1 MKRFLTWAL
10 GLLLMGCTSSINEEL
25 FPAPGARNVNP
36 DTRLSIY
43 FTSTPTVGTAGMVR
57 VWDAATDTVVDSLD
71 LSIPAGPTERR
82 KLPKAPYTWEPYSY
96 DQPRLTNADT
106 KPGTPSG
113 VAAPTSDEYQLTIIG
128 GFTDGFHFH
137 PILVRENRAEIYLHH
152 NLLGYGKEYYVTID
166 EGVLTTEDG
175 SFKGITKADKWRFK
189 TKKAAPK
196 EDQHRLTVNADGTGD
211 FNTVQ
216 GALDH
221 IPDFN
226 TEPYTIFIH
235 NGDYEE
241 LVYFRSKRN
250 LTIEGES
257 REGVKVHYPNNEVFN
272 PYPSNVATN
281 EWPGTF
287 PSRRAAFMAD
297 NCTDLTMRNLTIA
310 TDLKG
315 QAEGLL
321 LMGERILLD
330 EVTIIGSGDALQ
342 ANGSVYLNHCTI
354 IGDGDTILG
363 RGPCFFNEC
372 ELQSFGP
379 FMWIRNTN
387 ENHGNVF
394 VRCHF
399 EGLGKHSILARTNP
413 KYDYCEAVLIHCTM
427 NNIHPIGWMGL
438 PEKLVDQRYWEYDS
452 RDTEGNPIDYSE
464 RLKGSRRL
472 DGEQDKEL
480 IASYM
485 DPAWVLGGWNP
496 YAN

>member
-1 MKRFLTWAL
+1 MKQLLTLAL
-10 GLLLMGCTSSINEEL
+10 GLLLTACSSPIEQEL
-25 FPAPGARNVNP
+25 FPAQGARNVNP
-36 DTRLSIY
+36 DTRLSIL
-43 FTSTPTVGTAGMVR
+43 FDSEPTVGASGMIR
-57 VWDAATDTVVDSLD
+57 VWDADTDTVVDSLD
-71 LSIPAGPTERR
+71 LSIPAGPTEPR

-96 DQPRLTNADT
+96 DQPRKTNADT

-113 VAAPTSDEYQLTIIG
+113 VAEPTSDEYQLTIIG

-152 NLLGYGKEYYVTID
+152 NLLEYGKEYYVTLD
-166 EGVLTTEDG
+166 EGVLTTAEGD
-175 SFKGITKADKWRFK
+175 FRGITKADGWRFK
-189 TKKAAPK
+189 TKKQGPAA
-196 EDQHRLTVNADGTGD
+196 DQRRLTVNADGTAD

-216 GALDH
+216 GALDY

-241 LVYFRSKRN
+241 LVYFRSKRH

-272 PYPSNVATN
+272 PYPKNVATN

-297 NCTDLTMRNLTIA
+297 NCTDLTMRNLTVA

-321 LMGERILLD
+321 LMGERMFLD
-330 EVTIIGSGDALQ
+330 QVTIIGSGDALQ
-342 ANGSVYLNHCTI
+342 ANGSVYLHKCRLV
-354 IGDGDTILG
+354 GDGDSILG
-363 RGPCFFNEC
+363 RGPGFYDSC
-372 ELQSFGP
+372 ELISGGP

-399 EGLGKHSILARTNP
+399 EGVGNRAVIARTNP
-413 KYDYCEAVLIHCTM
+413 KYDYCEAVLLHCTM
-427 NNIHPIGWMGL
+427 NNIQPIGWYGL
-438 PEKLVDQRYWEYDS
+438 PDKLVDQRYWEYDS
-452 RDTEGNPIDYSE
+452 RDTEGNPIDYSQ

-472 DGEQDKEL
+472 DGEKDKEL
-480 IASYM
+480 IANYM
-485 DPAWVLGGWNP
+485 NPAWVLGGWNP
-496 YAN
+496 FAN

>member
-1 MKRFLTWAL
+1 MPSFVEKVR
-10 GLLLMGCTSSINEEL
+10 EL
-25 FPAPGARNVNP
+25 CHIV
-36 DTRLSIY
+36 
-43 FTSTPTVGTAGMVR
+43 
-57 VWDAATDTVVDSLD
+57 
-71 LSIPAGPTERR
+71 TERR

-96 DQPRLTNADT
+96 DQPRHTNADT

-152 NLLGYGKEYYVTID
+152 NLLDYSKEYYVTID

-189 TKKAAPK
+189 TKKAAPAA
-196 EDQHRLTVNADGTGD
+196 DQRRLTVNADGTGD

-330 EVTIIGSGDALQ
+330 
-342 ANGSVYLNHCTI
+342 
-354 IGDGDTILG
+354 
-363 RGPCFFNEC
+363 R
-372 ELQSFGP
+372 
-379 FMWIRNTN
+379 
-387 ENHGNVF
+387 
-394 VRCHF
+394 
-399 EGLGKHSILARTNP
+399 
-413 KYDYCEAVLIHCTM
+413 
-427 NNIHPIGWMGL
+427 
-438 PEKLVDQRYWEYDS
+438 
-452 RDTEGNPIDYSE
+452 
-464 RLKGSRRL
+464 
-472 DGEQDKEL
+472 
-480 IASYM
+480 
-485 DPAWVLGGWNP
+485 
-496 YAN
+496 